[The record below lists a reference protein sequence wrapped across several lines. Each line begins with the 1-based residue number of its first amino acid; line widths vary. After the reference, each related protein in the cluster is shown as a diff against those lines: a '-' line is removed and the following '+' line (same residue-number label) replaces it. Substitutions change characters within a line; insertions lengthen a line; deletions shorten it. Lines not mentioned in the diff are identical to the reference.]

1 MGGRWDQVPKV
12 KVKPWPAVGRE
23 AAPCNWYCGNLRA
36 CLISAARGLDLYLT
50 FLPPPKIQCSSYMPR
65 SLGICQMSEHSA
77 SWGSLFWPCNMA
89 LNEVPGVR
97 RSEEG
102 QQEHTGDVNQGEAH
116 KETVKK
122 TGEETFF
129 WGNLIQYLKDC
140 HIGKELGLFLP
151 KLQESTVRWI

>member
-1 MGGRWDQVPKV
+1 
-12 KVKPWPAVGRE
+12 
-23 AAPCNWYCGNLRA
+23 
-36 CLISAARGLDLYLT
+36 
-50 FLPPPKIQCSSYMPR
+50 
-65 SLGICQMSEHSA
+65 
-77 SWGSLFWPCNMA
+77 MA

-129 WGNLIQYLKDC
+129 
-140 HIGKELGLFLP
+140 
-151 KLQESTVRWI
+151 